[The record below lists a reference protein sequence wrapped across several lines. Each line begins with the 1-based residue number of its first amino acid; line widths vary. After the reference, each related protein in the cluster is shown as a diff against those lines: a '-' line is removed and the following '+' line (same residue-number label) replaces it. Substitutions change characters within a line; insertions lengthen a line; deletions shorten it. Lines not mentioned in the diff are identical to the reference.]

1 MRSNKESIILSV
13 VGLSCQMLTSCSLL
27 HAWDRSYTLRQWEKL
42 RLSSE
47 AAFLSGEYAEAE
59 HLMASAVDFASNLGS
74 ADFRLGNTLALTGDA
89 ARRNGSNSS
98 ALSFYE
104 HAVGQLERSLVETN
118 DPFDKRLL
126 QEDVASVSLKIA
138 DLKTEKGDLSAAA
151 RSYLQAMNIYK
162 QWLGNN
168 PAQSIWEGYGHALL
182 GLAIVETKQGNMTKA
197 TDIFHTALDSP
208 AVEHYSGKL
217 RQQLE
222 QFCQAA
228 EKSGA
233 TAASV
238 AAIQPG
244 NQFQELML
252 AAKTAIETKDFITS
266 KQKYA
271 EAIAAGEKVGVDKE
285 RLGSAYHGLAKSFDW
300 LKQKDLAERNY
311 LKELEIRESLA
322 GQEEHIDF
330 LLAKLARLR
339 HAHGDDRA
347 ALAYMNRL
355 IKLRKESVGE
365 ESTDMGE
372 ALTQLTAV
380 YLGLGQKSE
389 ARRNALRGWTLL
401 AQAQKLR
408 GDTLTCMDEMSS
420 LLLALGQFKE
430 SAAAN
435 DRITAI
441 CRRKNSKST
450 RCNFAVLRTIAIS
463 VQQARQLR
471 DDPASA
477 TEVIA
482 THGLADPESRYD
494 LIDRLESEVELFAT
508 NEQLHAAAYLAS
520 TSLALNPPGSTNPY
534 FLRARLRTLKALSA
548 IETKLGNKDKASR
561 FESEI
566 DRLHWPNT

>member
-1 MRSNKESIILSV
+1 MRSKASVILSV
-13 VGLSCQMLTSCSLL
+13 VGLSCQLLTSCSQI
-27 HAWDRSYTLRQWEKL
+27 HAWDRSYTLRQWEKV

-59 HLMASAVDFASNLGS
+59 HLMASAVEFASNLGS

-89 ARRNGSNSS
+89 ARRNGSSKN
-98 ALSFYE
+98 ALSLYE
-104 HAVGQLERSLVETN
+104 QALGQLERSIADTN
-118 DPFDKRLL
+118 DSFEKRLL
-126 QEDVASVSLKIA
+126 EEDVASVSLKIA
-138 DLKTEKGDLSAAA
+138 DLRLESNDLTTAAPA
-151 RSYLQAMNIYK
+151 YLKAMNLYK

-168 PAQSIWEGYGHALL
+168 PAQSICEGYGHALL
-182 GLAIVETKQGNMTKA
+182 GLATVETKQGNMTKA
-197 TDIFHTALDSP
+197 TEVFQTALDSP
-208 AVEHYSGKL
+208 AAEQYSGKL

-228 EKSGA
+228 GKAGA

-238 AAIQPG
+238 AAVQPG
-244 NQFQELML
+244 NQFQDLML
-252 AAKTAIETKDFITS
+252 AAKTAIETKDFVTS

-271 EAIAAGEKVGVDKE
+271 EAIAAGEKNSVDKE
-285 RLGSAYHGLAKSFDW
+285 RLASAYHGLAKSFDW
-300 LKQKDLAERNY
+300 LKQKDLAEKNY
-311 LKELEIRESLA
+311 LKELDIRESLA

-339 HAHGDDRA
+339 HAHDDNRA
-347 ALAYMNRL
+347 ALAYMTRL
-355 IKLRKESVGE
+355 IKLRKELAGE

-380 YLGLGQKSE
+380 YLGLGQKAE
-389 ARRNALRGWTLL
+389 ARRYALKGWTLL

-441 CRRKNSKST
+441 CKRKNSKST
-450 RCNFAVLRTIAIS
+450 RCNFAVLRTIAIT

-471 DDPASA
+471 DNPASA
-477 TEVIA
+477 TETIA
-482 THGLADPESRYD
+482 TLSLASPESRYD
-494 LIDRLESEVELFAT
+494 LIDRLKSEVELFASA
-508 NEQLHAAAYLAS
+508 EQFHAAAYLAG
-520 TSLALNPPGSTNPY
+520 TSLALNPAGSTNPY
-534 FLRARLRTLKALSA
+534 FLRARLKTLKALSA
-548 IETKLGNKDKASR
+548 IETKLGNKDRAAR
-561 FESEI
+561 FESEL
-566 DRLHWPNT
+566 DQSHLLTD